1 MSLNSTPLANRTH
14 IGFFGKRNS
23 GKSSLVNAVTSQELS
38 VVSDTPGT
46 TTDPVFKTMELLPI
60 GPVVIIDTPGFDDE
74 GALGELR
81 IKKTREV
88 LNRIDAAVLVVD
100 SEVGLLEGDREL
112 LEVFEKR
119 KIPCIVAFN
128 KSDLHIEPDASD
140 INVPRI
146 SVSALRKTGIDELK
160 ELMGRV
166 IGEGNRDKAFAGD
179 LVETGDLVILVI
191 PIDEAAP
198 KGRIILPQQLAI
210 RDLLEAGALVLSVKD
225 TELRFALDTIGKKPK
240 LVITDSQAFGEV
252 SRMVPA
258 DIHLTSFSVLM
269 ARYNGFLETAVESIK
284 AIDSLKPG
292 DRILISEA
300 CTHHRQCGDIG
311 SVKIPAWLN
320 KHLGFTPEL
329 DFSSGREFPEDLS
342 RYKAVIHC
350 GGCMINEREMQFRK
364 NCAIHQGVPFINYGI
379 LIAYMNNIL
388 DRSLEVLK
396 KEF

>member
-146 SVSALRKTGIDELK
+146 SVSALR
-160 ELMGRV
+160 
-166 IGEGNRDKAFAGD
+166 
-179 LVETGDLVILVI
+179 
-191 PIDEAAP
+191 
-198 KGRIILPQQLAI
+198 
-210 RDLLEAGALVLSVKD
+210 
-225 TELRFALDTIGKKPK
+225 
-240 LVITDSQAFGEV
+240 
-252 SRMVPA
+252 
-258 DIHLTSFSVLM
+258 
-269 ARYNGFLETAVESIK
+269 
-284 AIDSLKPG
+284 
-292 DRILISEA
+292 
-300 CTHHRQCGDIG
+300 
-311 SVKIPAWLN
+311 
-320 KHLGFTPEL
+320 
-329 DFSSGREFPEDLS
+329 
-342 RYKAVIHC
+342 
-350 GGCMINEREMQFRK
+350 
-364 NCAIHQGVPFINYGI
+364 
-379 LIAYMNNIL
+379 
-388 DRSLEVLK
+388 
-396 KEF
+396 